1 MSDIFEKREE
11 GYEWKFAHDEE
22 LRFKAIARRNKM
34 LGEWAAKKLGLT
46 GAAGDSYAKE
56 IVMSELADGD
66 HDVFKR
72 IRHDFDSKGLAVVR
86 SRDSPNYGRIAAA
99 GYRADQCVTA
109 LRSDP
114 TAVGGF

>member
-72 IRHDFDSKGLAVVR
+72 IRHDFDSKGLAVSEHEIR
-86 SRDSPNYGRIAAA
+86 RTMDELLQQAIAQINASRP
-99 GYRADQCVTA
+99 
-109 LRSDP
+109 
-114 TAVGGF
+114 

>member
-72 IRHDFDSKGLAVVR
+72 IRHDFDSKGLAVSDHEIR
-86 SRDSPNYGRIAAA
+86 RTMDELLQQAIAQINASRP
-99 GYRADQCVTA
+99 
-109 LRSDP
+109 
-114 TAVGGF
+114 